1 MQEVFQYVT
10 MDDARSRM
18 RDDMLEGVRP
28 WGKAIGTGEVLDVVQ
43 MKKDPLENELQ
54 VEGLVMAIGGNE
66 SKRAT
71 RTSILGSFVRHA
83 GGANA
88 RIVIIPSASEAPE
101 ARVESYARIFR
112 RLGAAEV
119 FAVHAERGDV
129 TDEDRRMIR
138 NATGIFV
145 TGGDQVKLMS
155 HLRAA
160 ELVEPIRD
168 AVRSGAVYAGTS
180 AGASAASGVMIAGN
194 ADGSIDIHEGL
205 GLVQNAI
212 IDQHFAERQ
221 RLPRLVHAVKQE
233 QLVGVGIDENTA
245 IVWNGASGEVRVEG
259 VGTVTVV
266 DREHKLHVLAA
277 RS

>member
-1 MQEVFQYVT
+1 
-10 MDDARSRM
+10 
-18 RDDMLEGVRP
+18 
-28 WGKAIGTGEVLDVVQ
+28 
-43 MKKDPLENELQ
+43 MKNGPFEKELP

-66 SKRAT
+66 SKLAT
-71 RTSILGSFVRHA
+71 RTSILGSFIRHA
-83 GGANA
+83 GGADA
-88 RIVIIPSASEAPE
+88 RIVIIPSASETPE
-101 ARVESYARIFR
+101 ARVESYARIFC
-112 RLGAAEV
+112 RLGAADV

-129 TDEDRRMIR
+129 TNEDRDAIR

-145 TGGDQVKLMS
+145 TGGDQLKLMA

-168 AVRSGAVYAGTS
+168 AVRNGAVYAGTS
-180 AGASAASGVMIAGN
+180 AGASAASHAMIAGHD
-194 ADGSIDIHEGL
+194 DGSVGIYEGL
-205 GLVQNAI
+205 GLVQNVI

-221 RLPRLVHAVKQE
+221 RLPRLVNAARSE
-233 QLVGVGIDENTA
+233 QLVGVGIDEDTA

-277 RS
+277 QANR